1 MTDDSYPVTR
11 EIPTT
16 LLLPPTYYIPEK
28 SAIVSSFED
37 FTTNN
42 STLSST
48 NMAQKAR
55 KDRAKSNAAAL
66 NNLHIGT
73 VIVNTLFFLSN
84 LLFGR
89 RASMLL
95 YVGLSIPSF
104 VCEYVLESSGRPR
117 YDPETKALRN
127 SGEDLSAE
135 GLTGYMFDIIWVT
148 WASVVLV
155 ILFGNWGWLLWSVVP
170 AYGVYKGFG
179 LLGAARGMAGMPQQ
193 PQGNAAAPP
202 TAGNRKQRRAA

>member
-1 MTDDSYPVTR
+1 
-11 EIPTT
+11 
-16 LLLPPTYYIPEK
+16 
-28 SAIVSSFED
+28 
-37 FTTNN
+37 
-42 STLSST
+42 
-48 NMAQKAR
+48 MAQKAR

-179 LLGAARGMAGMPQQ
+179 LLGAARGMADMPQQ

-202 TAGNRKQRRAA
+202 AAGNRKQRRAA